1 MHCGP
6 DGWLG
11 RCGYR
16 QLVPLRHVFN
26 AISFRAKQ
34 RLVCA
39 CLCLACTSVEAAGMR
54 LLDKFAGGNGYDCV
68 CSTGY
73 EYVDSDGDDDDDACV
88 LLQTCAPL
96 IIPFS
101 SRGNATL

>member
-1 MHCGP
+1 
-6 DGWLG
+6 
-11 RCGYR
+11 
-16 QLVPLRHVFN
+16 
-26 AISFRAKQ
+26 
-34 RLVCA
+34 
-39 CLCLACTSVEAAGMR
+39 MR